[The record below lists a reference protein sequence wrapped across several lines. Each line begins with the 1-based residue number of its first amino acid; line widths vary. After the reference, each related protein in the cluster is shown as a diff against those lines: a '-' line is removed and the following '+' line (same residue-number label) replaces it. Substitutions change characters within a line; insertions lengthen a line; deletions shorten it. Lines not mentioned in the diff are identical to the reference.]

1 MLPMSAENTR
11 GSVVL
16 LHGHGRTRHS
26 MRKLEQACRRAGY
39 RSFALG
45 YNGHGKMETILAG
58 LHGPITAIERDTDGP
73 IHFITHSLGG
83 LVARAYIAKHRPE
96 RLGRVV
102 MLAPPNKGSELADL
116 LSRLRLD
123 HIVLGHSRR
132 FLTLGRTPEHERVL
146 GVVDYDL
153 GIVAGTRAIAPL
165 FSRLILPTP
174 NDGKVSVAATRVWG
188 MKDFAVLPVPHMLM
202 PWEGR
207 VIAHCLQFLERGDF
221 GKGEPQ
227 AA

>member
-1 MLPMSAENTR
+1 MSATPAK
-11 GSVVL
+11 GSVIL
-16 LHGHGRTRHS
+16 LHGHGRTRFS
-26 MRKLEQACRRAGY
+26 MRKLAQACQRGGY

-45 YNGHGKMETILAG
+45 YNGHGKMESILAG
-58 LHGPITAIERDTDGP
+58 LHGPITTIEQAADGP
-73 IHFITHSLGG
+73 LHFITHSLGG
-83 LVARAYIAKHRPE
+83 LVARAYITKHRPE

-132 FLTLGRTPEHERVL
+132 FLTISRAPDHERFL
-146 GVVDYDL
+146 GVIDYEL
-153 GIVAGTRAIAPL
+153 GVIAGSKAIDPL

-174 NDGKVSVAATRVWG
+174 NDGKVSVAATHVVG
-188 MKDFAVLPVPHMLM
+188 MKDFAVLPVPHTLM
-202 PWEGR
+202 PWEGC

-221 GKGEPQ
+221 GKGEPH

>member
-1 MLPMSAENTR
+1 MSAEPAR

-16 LHGHGRTRHS
+16 LHGHGRTRFS
-26 MRKLEQACRRAGY
+26 MWKLEQACRRAGY

-58 LHGPITAIERDTDGP
+58 LHGPIMKIEQDAEGP
-73 IHFITHSLGG
+73 LHFITHSLGG
-83 LVARAYIAKHRPE
+83 LVARAYIARHRPQ
-96 RLGRVV
+96 RMGRVV

-132 FLTLGRTPEHERVL
+132 FLTIARTADHERLL
-146 GVVDYDL
+146 GVVDYEL
-153 GIVAGTRAIAPL
+153 GVIAGSKAIDPL
-165 FSRLILPTP
+165 FSRLILPLP
-174 NDGKVSVAATRVWG
+174 NDGKVSVAATRVGG

-202 PWEGR
+202 PWEAR

-221 GKGEPQ
+221 GKAEPQ